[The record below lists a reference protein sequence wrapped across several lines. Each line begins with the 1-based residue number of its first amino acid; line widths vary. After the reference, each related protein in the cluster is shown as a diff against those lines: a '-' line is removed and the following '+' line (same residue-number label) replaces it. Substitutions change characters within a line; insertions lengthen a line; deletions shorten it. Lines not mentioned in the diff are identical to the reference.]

1 MDSPYRAL
9 VKYLLGYMTKSTD
22 LMYQSFRKVNNV
34 VLKLPKIFIAV
45 VLQNYIIIVLLYPN
59 HPAN

>member
-1 MDSPYRAL
+1 MLAGEVDFPYRAL
-9 VKYLLGYMTKSTD
+9 VKYVLGYISKSTD

-45 VLQNYIIIVLLYPN
+45 VL
-59 HPAN
+59 